1 MNYQKIITEIYEE
14 IKRGDN
20 YGQVASYI
28 PELAK
33 VDGDHFAVHLTTI
46 DSMAY
51 GAGEWSAKFS
61 IQSIAKV
68 FALSQAYQLAG
79 DSIWDRVDV
88 EPSGTPFNSLVQLE
102 VNKGIPRNPFM
113 NAGALVVSDIL
124 ISHLDQPEDR
134 FLSFIRE
141 LAPQVDIN
149 YSPEIAT
156 SEKAVGY
163 RNIALCNFLKSFGNL
178 ENDPARVLDFYF
190 NICSIEMSCQ
200 DLSKA
205 FLYLANDNYRDSD
218 HKPILSMSKAKRV
231 NAIMQTCGFYDESG
245 EFAFRVGLPGKSGV
259 GGGIVAVHPDKY
271 CIAVWSPKLNEK
283 GNSFRGMKFLELFT
297 TKTQSSIF

>member
-1 MNYQKIITEIYEE
+1 MNYQQIITEIFEE
-14 IKRGDN
+14 IKSADSFGH
-20 YGQVASYI
+20 VASYI

-46 DSMAY
+46 DSMTF

-68 FALSQAYQLAG
+68 FALSQAYLLAG
-79 DSIWDRVDV
+79 DKIWERVDV
-88 EPSGTPFNSLVQLE
+88 EPSGTSFNSLVQLE
-102 VNKGIPRNPFM
+102 INKGIPRNPFM
-113 NAGALVVSDIL
+113 NAGALVVCDIL
-124 ISHLDQPEDR
+124 ITHLDQPEDR
-134 FLSFIRE
+134 FLSFIKE
-141 LAPQVDIN
+141 LTPQSDIN
-149 YSPEIAT
+149 YSSEIAR
-156 SEKAVGY
+156 SEKAAGY

-178 ENDPARVLDFYF
+178 ENDPDRVLDFYF
-190 NICSIEMSCQ
+190 NICSIEMSCE
-200 DLSKA
+200 DLSRA
-205 FLYLANDNYRDSD
+205 FLYLANDDFRTSD
-218 HKPILSMSKAKRV
+218 GMKVHGMSQAKRV

-283 GNSFRGMKFLELFT
+283 GNSYRGMKFLELFT

>member
-1 MNYQKIITEIYEE
+1 MNYQQIITEIFEE
-14 IKRGDN
+14 IKSTDSFGH
-20 YGQVASYI
+20 VASYI

-46 DSMAY
+46 DSMTF

-68 FALSQAYQLAG
+68 FALSQAYLLAG
-79 DSIWDRVDV
+79 DKIWERVDV
-88 EPSGTPFNSLVQLE
+88 EPSGTSFNSLVQLE
-102 VNKGIPRNPFM
+102 INKGIPRNPFM
-113 NAGALVVSDIL
+113 NAGALVVCDIL
-124 ISHLDQPEDR
+124 ITHLDQPEDR
-134 FLSFIRE
+134 FLSFIKE
-141 LAPQVDIN
+141 LTPQSDIN
-149 YSPEIAT
+149 YSSEIAR
-156 SEKAVGY
+156 SEKAAGY

-178 ENDPARVLDFYF
+178 ENDPDRVLDFYF
-190 NICSIEMSCQ
+190 NICSIEMSCE
-200 DLSKA
+200 DLSRA
-205 FLYLANDNYRDSD
+205 FLYLANDDFRTSD
-218 HKPILSMSKAKRV
+218 GMKVHGMSQAKRV

-283 GNSFRGMKFLELFT
+283 GNSYRGMKFLELFT